1 MALPSDAAGR
11 MGQLASST
19 GALVLTSSRKM
30 SRADRSCTETV
41 AQHIRAKGIPP
52 PGRSVGCWGHRHGR
66 SEHWHS

>member
-11 MGQLASST
+11 T
-19 GALVLTSSRKM
+19 GHSHPARVALVLTSLRKM

-52 PGRSVGCWGHRHGR
+52 PGCSAGCWGHRHDR